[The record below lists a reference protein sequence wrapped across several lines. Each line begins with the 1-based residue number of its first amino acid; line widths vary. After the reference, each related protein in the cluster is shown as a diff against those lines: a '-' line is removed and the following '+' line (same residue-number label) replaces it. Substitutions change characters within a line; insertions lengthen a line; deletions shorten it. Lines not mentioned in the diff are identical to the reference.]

1 MTGITSSSRGRET
14 GVVSTIPESIR
25 VPAGHVF
32 AMGDNRDDSLDSR
45 VLSEVGFCSDEEPR
59 RKGRISLFSPM
70 TPRQACG
77 KSGSGRRQSGG
88 QDFLRP
94 LTDPGKT
101 AEANKAIERLLKY
114 QFADRGLLEEAL
126 THKSWGGASYER
138 LEFLG
143 DRVLDLIV
151 AGMLFERYPDQGEG
165 TLAAKISVLVSRET
179 LAKVA
184 RKLGLPDY
192 LRTDSRQGSL
202 TRQDSVV
209 ADCCEA
215 VIGAI
220 YLDGGLESARDFVVA
235 LWAPLLETEP
245 AIAKTELQGM
255 ASGQRVPPS

>member
-1 MTGITSSSRGRET
+1 M
-14 GVVSTIPESIR
+14 
-25 VPAGHVF
+25 
-32 AMGDNRDDSLDSR
+32 
-45 VLSEVGFCSDEEPR
+45 
-59 RKGRISLFSPM
+59 
-70 TPRQACG
+70 
-77 KSGSGRRQSGG
+77 
-88 QDFLRP
+88 
-94 LTDPGKT
+94 
-101 AEANKAIERLLKY
+101 ANQAIERLLKY

-220 YLDGGLESARDFVVA
+220 YLDGGLQSARDFVVA

-245 AIAKTELQGM
+245 AIAKTELQEWLQGRGFPLPVYRVIKREGPDHEPIFTVELTVSRRKPVLAKGSTIRAAEQRAARDM
-255 ASGQRVPPS
+255 LVQLSGAL